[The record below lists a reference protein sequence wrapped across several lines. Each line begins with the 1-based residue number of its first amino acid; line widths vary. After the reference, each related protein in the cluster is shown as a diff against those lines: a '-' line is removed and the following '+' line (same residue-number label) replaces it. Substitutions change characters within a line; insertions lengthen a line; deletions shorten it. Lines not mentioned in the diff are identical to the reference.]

1 MSEEVKGSGL
11 YNVVV
16 IGAGTAGLVTSAGTV
31 GLGGRAAL
39 IEAGKMGGDCLNYGC
54 VPSKALISSAKLIER
69 IRHAKKMGL
78 SDMEPSFRFED
89 VFARMRERRA
99 KIEPHDSVERF
110 EGLGVD
116 VFQGRAKFV
125 SPHEVQID
133 DGTRLK
139 ARNFVIATG
148 TKALVL
154 PIPGLDKVPYYTNE
168 TIFDDMPKAPK
179 SMIILGGGPIGCEF
193 AQVMRRL
200 GVQVKLVELLPRL
213 LPRDDDDASAL
224 IAKRFA
230 EEGIEVFTGTK
241 ATKFE
246 QNGEL
251 GTIIGATVENE
262 DGDERKLEAEALL
275 VATGR
280 KANVDHLGL
289 EEAGVEFDR
298 RGVKVD
304 ETLTTSKPHIFA
316 CGDVAGPYQFT
327 HSADYQARIVVR
339 NILMP
344 WFKTKA
350 DYTWMPWVT
359 YTDPEV
365 AHCGLTEDEARKQN
379 VAYDVFRYDWKD
391 LDRAITDSET
401 TGFIKVLTEAGK
413 DKIVGATVTGVHAGE
428 VIHEV
433 LVAAKHG
440 IGLSKLSGTIH
451 AYPTLSSSVQRVAD
465 SFQKTK
471 LTPRVANIFKWLY
484 KRRRS

>member
-1 MSEEVKGSGL
+1 MSDTVKGKGR

-39 IEAGKMGGDCLNYGC
+39 IEAGKMGGDCLNTGC
-54 VPSKALISSAKLIER
+54 VPSKALIASANLIER

-78 SDMEPSFRFED
+78 REMEPSFRFED

-99 KIEPHDSVERF
+99 KIEPHDSIERF
-110 EGLGVD
+110 ESLGVD
-116 VFQGRAKFV
+116 VFQGRAKFI
-125 SPHEVQID
+125 SPHEVEID

-168 TIFDDMPKAPK
+168 TIFDKMSKAPK

-200 GVQVKLVELLPRL
+200 GVQVNLVELLPRL
-213 LPRDDDDASAL
+213 LPRDDADASAL
-224 IAKRFA
+224 ITQRFA

-241 ATKFE
+241 ATSFE
-246 QNGEL
+246 HKGDL
-251 GTIIGATVENE
+251 IIATVENA
-262 DGDERKLEAEALL
+262 DGDERKLEAETLL

-280 KANVDHLGL
+280 KANVNNLGL

-304 ETLTTSKPHIFA
+304 NTLTTSQPHIFA

-339 NILMP
+339 NILIP

-350 DYTWMPWVT
+350 DYTWVPWVT

-365 AHCGLTEDEARKQN
+365 AHCGLTEDEAKKKN
-379 VAYDVFRYDWKD
+379 VAYEVYRYDWSD

-401 TGFIKVLTEAGK
+401 TGFIKVLTKAGK
-413 DKIVGATVTGVHAGE
+413 DKILGATVTGVHAGE
-428 VIHEV
+428 VMHEV

-440 IGLSKLSGTIH
+440 IGLSKLSATIH

-471 LTPRVANIFKWLY
+471 LTPTVANIFKWLY
-484 KRRRS
+484 KRGRS

>member
-1 MSEEVKGSGL
+1 MNETIKGSGR

-39 IEAGKMGGDCLNYGC
+39 IEANKMGGDCLNYGC

-78 SDMEPSFRFED
+78 SEMDPSFRFED

-99 KIEPHDSVERF
+99 KIEPHDSAERF
-110 EGLGVD
+110 EALGVD
-116 VFQGRAKFV
+116 VFHGRAKFV
-125 SPHEVQID
+125 SPHEVEID
-133 DGTRLK
+133 AGTRLH

-148 TKALVL
+148 TRALVP
-154 PIPGLDKVPYYTNE
+154 PIPGLDQVRYYTNE
-168 TIFDDMPKAPK
+168 TIFDEMPKAPK
-179 SMIILGGGPIGCEF
+179 SILILGGGPIGCEL
-193 AQVMRRL
+193 AQVMNRL
-200 GVQVKLVELLPRL
+200 GVDVKLVELLPRL
-213 LPRDDDDASAL
+213 LPRDDADASAL
-224 IAKRFA
+224 IGTRFA
-230 EEGIEVFTGTK
+230 EEGIDVLTRTK
-241 ATKFE
+241 ATRFE
-246 QNGEL
+246 KKGDL
-251 GTIIGATVENE
+251 IVATVDHE
-262 DGDERKLEAEALL
+262 DAGPRTLEAEALL

-280 KANVDHLGL
+280 KANVDDLGL

-304 ETLTTSKPHIFA
+304 ATLTTSQPHIFA

-339 NILMP
+339 NILIP
-344 WFKTKA
+344 WFKTRA
-350 DYTWMPWVT
+350 NYTWVPWVT

-365 AHCGLTEDEARKQN
+365 AQCGLTEDEAKKTS
-379 VAYDVFRYDWKD
+379 VAHDVYRFDWEG

-401 TGFIKVLTEAGK
+401 AGFTKVLTAAGK
-413 DKIVGATVTGVHAGE
+413 DTILGATVAGVHAGE
-428 VIHEV
+428 VMHEL

-451 AYPTLSSSVQRVAD
+451 AYPTLSASVQRVAD
-465 SFQKTK
+465 SYQKTK
-471 LTPRVANIFKWLY
+471 LTPTVASIFRWLY
-484 KRRRS
+484 RRRRS

>member
-1 MSEEVKGSGL
+1 MSERIKGSGL

-16 IGAGTAGLVTSAGTV
+16 IGAGTAGLVTAAGTV

-39 IEAGKMGGDCLNYGC
+39 IEAKKMGGDCLNYGC

-78 SDMEPSFRFED
+78 SEMEPSFRFED

-99 KIEPHDSVERF
+99 KIEPHDSAERF

-125 SPHEVQID
+125 SPHEVEID

-154 PIPGLDKVPYYTNE
+154 PIPGLDQVPYYTNE
-168 TIFDDMPKAPK
+168 TIFDEMPKAPK
-179 SMIILGGGPIGCEF
+179 SILILGGGPIGCEF
-193 AQVMRRL
+193 AQVMNRL
-200 GVQVKLVELLPRL
+200 GVEVKLVELLPRL
-213 LPRDDDDASAL
+213 LPRDDTDAGTL
-224 IAKRFA
+224 IATRFA
-230 EEGIEVFTGTK
+230 EEGIEVLTGTK
-241 ATKFE
+241 ATSFE
-246 QNGEL
+246 QRGEL
-251 GTIIGATVENE
+251 IVANVEND
-262 DGDERKLEAEALL
+262 DGDQRALETEALL

-280 KANVDHLGL
+280 KANVDNLGL
-289 EEAGVEFDR
+289 EEAGVDFDR
-298 RGVKVD
+298 RGIKVD
-304 ETLTTSKPHIFA
+304 ATLTSSQPHILA

-339 NILMP
+339 NILIP

-350 DYTWMPWVT
+350 DYTWVPWVT

-365 AHCGLTEDEARKQN
+365 AQCGLSEDEAKRKN
-379 VAYDVFRYDWKD
+379 VVYDVYRFDWDD

-401 TGFIKVLTEAGK
+401 TGFIKVLTVPGK
-413 DKIVGATVTGVHAGE
+413 DTIVGATVTGVHAGE
-428 VIHEV
+428 VMHEV

-451 AYPTLSSSVQRVAD
+451 AYPTLSASVQRVAD
-465 SFQKTK
+465 SYQKTK
-471 LTPRVANIFKWLY
+471 LTPMVANIFRWIY

>member
-1 MSEEVKGSGL
+1 MSEEVKGSGR

-125 SPHEVQID
+125 SPHEVAID
-133 DGTRLK
+133 NGTRLK

-213 LPRDDDDASAL
+213 LPRDDADASAL
-224 IAKRFA
+224 ITKRFA

-241 ATKFE
+241 ATSFA
-246 QNGEL
+246 QNGKL
-251 GTIIGATVENE
+251 IVATVENE
-262 DGDERKLEAEALL
+262 DGERRKLDAEALL

-280 KANVDHLGL
+280 KANVKNLGL

-304 ETLTTSKPHIFA
+304 ETLTTSQPHIFA

-339 NILMP
+339 NILIP

-365 AHCGLTEDEARKQN
+365 AHCGLTEDEAKKQN
-379 VAYDVFRYDWKD
+379 VAYDVFRSDWND

-413 DKIVGATVTGVHAGE
+413 DKILGATVTGVHAGE

-465 SFQKTK
+465 AFQKTK

-484 KRRRS
+484 RRRRS

>member
-1 MSEEVKGSGL
+1 MSEETKGNGR

-69 IRHAKKMGL
+69 IRHANKMGL
-78 SDMEPSFRFED
+78 ADTEPSFAFED

-125 SPHEVQID
+125 SPHEVEID
-133 DGTRLK
+133 DGTRLR

-154 PIPGLDKVPYYTNE
+154 PIPGLDRVPYYTNE
-168 TIFDDMPKAPK
+168 TIFDEMAEAPK
-179 SMIILGGGPIGCEF
+179 SIIILGGGPIGCEF

-200 GVQVKLVELLPRL
+200 GVSVKLVELLPRL
-213 LPRDDDDASAL
+213 LPRDDGDASAL

-241 ATKFE
+241 ATSFE
-246 QNGEL
+246 KQG
-251 GTIIGATVENE
+251 GHIVATVANE
-262 DGDERKLEAEALL
+262 DGAARQLEAEALL

-280 KANVDHLGL
+280 KANVENLGL
-289 EEAGVEFDR
+289 DQAGVEFDR

-304 ETLTTSKPHIFA
+304 ATMTTSQPHIFA

-339 NILMP
+339 NILIP

-350 DYTWMPWVT
+350 DYTWVPWVT

-365 AHCGLTEDEARKQN
+365 AHCGLTEDEAQKKS
-379 VAYDVFRYDWKD
+379 VSYDVYRFDWSE

-401 TGFIKVLTEAGK
+401 TGFIKVLTEKGS
-413 DKIVGATVTGVHAGE
+413 DKILGATVTGVHAGE
-428 VIHEV
+428 VMHEV

-465 SFQKTK
+465 SFQRTK
-471 LTPRVANIFKWLY
+471 LTPTVAGIFKRLY
-484 KRRRS
+484 AWRR